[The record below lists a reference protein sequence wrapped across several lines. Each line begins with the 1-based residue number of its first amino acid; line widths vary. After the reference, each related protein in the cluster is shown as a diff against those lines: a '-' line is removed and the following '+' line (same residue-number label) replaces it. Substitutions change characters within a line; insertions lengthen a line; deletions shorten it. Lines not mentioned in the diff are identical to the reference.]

1 MSLHAASI
9 ASWRDIWFCGGWSK
23 TVHLQAHKKLLNG
36 VDETGVRGKE
46 DGHHS
51 RMGARL
57 WLLWERWNTTLLHV
71 ITYIDKWSP
80 TCSLAPVFGADLLK
94 SSVYA
99 GVNFPHNISPTMSS
113 FTVYHMVMNLN
124 TWVCFNSQHE
134 QLFTLTL
141 AYKLGLE
148 HDVICSDIQCESI
161 CTFVLTLC
169 ILCQSKN
176 KCVSCLTY
184 TDGCCANCVKSLGK
198 LLKVLK

>member
-1 MSLHAASI
+1 MFSSTSHLISSSLARCFLLCLIHPWQCSAVMSWHAASI
-9 ASWRDIWFCGGWSK
+9 ASRRDIWSK
-23 TVHLQAHKKLLNG
+23 TFHLNE
-36 VDETGVRGKE
+36 VEESGVRGKE

-57 WLLWERWNTTLLHV
+57 WLLWEWWNTTMLHV

-80 TCSLAPVFGADLLK
+80 TCPLSLAPVFGADLLK
-94 SSVYA
+94 SPVYA

-113 FTVYHMVMNLN
+113 FTVYHMIKNLN
-124 TWVCFNSQHE
+124 TWVCFKSQHE

-161 CTFVLTLC
+161 CKFGSKITLFWSW
-169 ILCQSKN
+169 LC
-176 KCVSCLTY
+176 
-184 TDGCCANCVKSLGK
+184 
-198 LLKVLK
+198 